1 MTLSLH
7 DIVKYLSKIFERK
20 KDNAV
25 SLPNDAALSSDLKR
39 IIIGDED
46 TPVEISKTELK
57 VKGTI
62 NAEAINVN
70 GLSVSTEPDED
81 SAVITALNNA
91 TAGELVTVGSTITE
105 LDCQAGL
112 TYSAVTGSLTI
123 TSDEAL
129 HSQLKLTHAGT
140 DFFLIDAKAN
150 GATKIS
156 TFDAVGSDADLE
168 IESDGKLLLDVNST
182 AADAFTLDCEGEINL
197 DTALGDIYFF
207 KGGTKYGQI
216 EMDSGTIFEL
226 AAAEDFGLQL
236 TTINTSIILDSSNAI
251 TLDAGNGYFI
261 AKNAGTEF
269 SAANSAY
276 AGMILGYTQVG
287 ADAADDSYAL
297 TTSYLV
303 FETDLAV
310 TFKTPPSELVEI
322 QATFYYTQ
330 GSGGRNVFAAIS
342 NNTTYTS
349 SDLHHYVQ
357 HEKAV
362 TNEALRGGNGI
373 VTVSWYLIS
382 NSLAAIG
389 SSNTIYFAA
398 KCDSTSGTPTIKWG
412 GNATDEYQN
421 FVMRAIALPA

>member
-1 MTLSLH
+1 
-7 DIVKYLSKIFERK
+7 
-20 KDNAV
+20 
-25 SLPNDAALSSDLKR
+25 
-39 IIIGDED
+39 
-46 TPVEISKTELK
+46 
-57 VKGTI
+57 
-62 NAEAINVN
+62 
-70 GLSVSTEPDED
+70 
-81 SAVITALNNA
+81 
-91 TAGELVTVGSTITE
+91 
-105 LDCQAGL
+105 
-112 TYSAVTGSLTI
+112 
-123 TSDEAL
+123 
-129 HSQLKLTHAGT
+129 
-140 DFFLIDAKAN
+140 
-150 GATKIS
+150 
-156 TFDAVGSDADLE
+156 
-168 IESDGKLLLDVNST
+168 
-182 AADAFTLDCEGEINL
+182 
-197 DTALGDIYFF
+197 
-207 KGGTKYGQI
+207 
-216 EMDSGTIFEL
+216 MDSGTIFEL

-349 SDLHHYVQ
+349 SDLFHEEQ